1 MKTESSYRSPVATGQ
16 VVWIANPSSGRV
28 AYIDAKTYQVQT
40 VEAGDQPTYLAAVP
54 DPTDDVAIVINV
66 LSLNATLMRRRNPQ
80 GTLSTQTFATSMDAN
95 SWAVSSDGKWA
106 ITWANGTLVPNAPSV
121 QGFQHIAALNLATG
135 AATALSVG
143 YRPSQVAFSGD
154 TAAYVVTQDGI
165 SVVNLTAS
173 PPSITKNLPLPS
185 APPPPP
191 PAVDASSDGSPE
203 GAVEATT
210 PVVVGDDASSG
221 PSATSP
227 DVSFTSDG
235 AYALVRIDGIPSI
248 TIIALQDGSRTTVP
262 LPSPPTDLTLSP
274 HNDFAMAV
282 LRDLSEVVTLPL
294 PGIVSNPSL
303 ITSTAIPGETIGRAI
318 ITKDGNSALLF
329 TTAAPVDRMTVLTLK
344 PTPTFRTITLHAPV
358 LAVFPTDDGGN
369 AVVLHNVSTTPLGQ
383 GVEGAFSLVPIAL
396 DVPAVIVPVPAPPT
410 SVALTPK
417 GDYALV
423 SVRDDAAGTYGLF
436 LGMMPSLQALSLPLA
451 SAPIAVGIAA
461 GAARGYVAQDF
472 PEGRITFVD
481 LSQSACDGSPQ
492 CLSARTISGF
502 ELGASVVNGSTP

>member
-40 VEAGDQPTYLAAVP
+40 VEAGDGPTYLAAVP

-66 LSLNATLMRRRNPQ
+66 LSENATLLRDHQ
-80 GTLSTQTFATSMDAN
+80 GTLSTQTFATSTDAN
-95 SWAVSSDGKWA
+95 AWAVSSDGKWA
-106 ITWANGTLVPNAPSV
+106 ITWADATQVPNAPSI
-121 QGFQHIAALNLATG
+121 QGFQHIAVLNLSTG
-135 AATALSVG
+135 AATPLSVG

-154 TAAYVVTQDGI
+154 AAAYVVTQDGI
-165 SVVNLTAS
+165 SVVDLTTS
-173 PPSITKNLPLPS
+173 PPSSTKNLALPS

-191 PAVDASSDGSPE
+191 PAADASSDGPGE
-203 GAVEATT
+203 GSVEAAT
-210 PVVVGDDASSG
+210 PVIVGEDASSG
-221 PSATSP
+221 AGGTNP

-248 TIIALQDGSRTTVP
+248 TIIALHDGSRTTVS

-274 HNDFAMAV
+274 QGDFAMAV

-294 PGIVSNPSL
+294 PGIVTNPSVMST
-303 ITSTAIPGETIGRAI
+303 TSIPGETIGRAI
-318 ITKDGNSALLF
+318 VTKNGDAALLF
-329 TTAAPVDRMTVLTLK
+329 TTAAPVERMTVLTLK
-344 PTPTFRTITLHAPV
+344 PTPTPRTITLHAPV
-358 LAVFPTDDGGN
+358 LAVFPTDDGSN
-369 AVVLHNVSTTPLGQ
+369 AVVLHNVSNTTLAP

-396 DVPAVIVPVPAPPT
+396 DLPAVIVPVPAPPT
-410 SVALTPK
+410 SVALTPT
-417 GDYALV
+417 GGYALIA
-423 SVRDDAAGTYGLF
+423 VRDDTAGTFGLF

-472 PEGRITFVD
+472 TEGRITFVD

-492 CLSARTISGF
+492 CLSARTITGF